1 MLFRSFNLYCLINYG
16 KNEEAQLIL
25 DLKKELGF
33 EDSYYEKKI
42 NYLFG
47 YLDEADKEISI
58 NSILDFHLAHR
69 TNPEFSYEPS
79 EDTPKIIWKYL
90 SAANLLFK
98 IQDIEIT
105 DVEKISTIEKA
116 VNDKNYSEEELFQ
129 FYKKFQF
136 NINQFLN
143 AKEAYKSL

>member
-1 MLFRSFNLYCLINYG
+1 M
-16 KNEEAQLIL
+16 
-25 DLKKELGF
+25 
-33 EDSYYEKKI
+33 
-42 NYLFG
+42 
-47 YLDEADKEISI
+47 DKEISI

-69 TNPEFSYEPS
+69 TNSEFSYEPT

-116 VNDKNYSEEELFQ
+116 VNDKNYSEEELFE

-143 AKEAYKSL
+143 A